1 MKNISPSARILRF
14 ARSTILVL
22 LLFTTYSYAQQ
33 ATDTRIKMTWDTQVG
48 CQINEIDEN
57 DFKDIN
63 ELIENGICP
72 RVCENT
78 VVVYTLSSE
87 NQNWTSSN
95 WAATG
100 GTIITQT
107 LTSCKIQWGAAGT
120 GNVSVQINTKEM
132 GIQFR
137 EICVEIIKG
146 PKAKFGIYPE
156 FGDKATV
163 CAGEEVFFTNR
174 SSAEGGSELI
184 SYYWNFKDGTFSSAF
199 EPSHIFADTGEYD
212 VELTVTNSCNCK
224 NTYTMRVVVG
234 SRGVKIS
241 CPGVVCEGQTQS
253 YSVPRGTR
261 SICSQF
267 LWSVEGGSF
276 VGNSNGQAVQVLWNN
291 VGESGF
297 GYLTFDASTCAL
309 PCATKTTVKI
319 PVVTSEGTIKG
330 ETNACAGEQ
339 YLYRLP
345 EWPDTDFTWT
355 FQENT
360 SGATLVRTDQRNEIL
375 VNAGTGGQII
385 LRATYK
391 NMLLGCNGS
400 GFIKINVKKKPEIN
414 GNTQTCVGNSESYSI
429 GDNSA
434 VWKLSGPTGEQTANG
449 SDVNFAFSMAGTYTL
464 SVTSEIFCNSKSITI
479 TVHES
484 LPAPALTQF
493 TGPQEICVSSPFT
506 YSLEPLVGYETY
518 WETSS
523 NGLIIGSSV
532 GSEITAIFSN
542 SSIPAKLRV
551 YRKSNTFP
559 YCPSE
564 PTQITL
570 AFPAVNGD
578 ITGDAIVCPESLRP
592 YSIGYSGGEDYT
604 WSVSPSNLG
613 SVVFNGAAN
622 ASIQWNATTVAQNAI
637 VKVRI
642 RKCNLYFEKEFA
654 VTIKGTPNAHVT
666 GATTVCSL
674 DDLELEVALPASTVW
689 ESITWNFGDNNSV
702 TIPYPNTTVT
712 HAYNSTSGSNLQFTV
727 NATINAP
734 NGCNAF
740 TVIHPVTVS
749 PLPVANITPSG
760 SKSFCIDDPIY
771 LQLTA
776 TIQAVN
782 GINNPNAIAW
792 YRNGIFLQNGYTL
805 TATAVGDYYAIVT
818 NTNNCSAETN
828 HVSINQAPCIASCES
843 IHSIDL
849 NASISGCATIG
860 ATATTDSP
868 PLSYQWDT
876 NGNATII
883 TSTQNSFE
891 ASYPKAGVYTVSY
904 EARYPGCDIFSQKS
918 VLVPYVSS
926 LKYRITCGSIE
937 NENTYKIKLIDDSS
951 FMPGTPITNRIFKVG
966 NTVVYNGSNSEFE
979 VSLSPGEHTISV
991 TVSAPNPLG
1000 GIFPACTS
1008 SIIISL
1014 PDLPTADFEF
1024 DDNMCLGEAL
1034 IFTAQDNIAG
1044 LSYLW
1049 DFGDGSQS
1057 RLREVKKVFATSGIK
1072 TVTLTITNRYGCTFV
1087 SEPKSVTVK
1096 ANNLNGRIVTPAR
1109 ACKGSTINLSYVN
1122 QGLSIPNRYIWMS
1135 GTTQVAET
1143 TVPTFG
1149 VSTTGSYWVITEDA
1163 FGCKNKNMAS
1173 VPVAFM
1179 TPPSSTITGPASVC
1193 INSIFELRVADTP
1206 GAMYEWRL
1214 NGVIIGNQSSI
1225 IYETSYSGNLN
1236 FSVTVTRTQTKVTC
1250 SSTSQHTVT
1259 VFDTPEEPRIFPY
1272 FLDNCE
1278 TYEFKLVAE
1287 GPGEGTYNWS
1297 NGDTG
1302 QEIYV
1307 FEGGVYKVIFTN
1319 LAGCTSEAVVNVPKK
1334 SDRYMWIFPSGC
1346 YTLCDSSE
1354 PEFLGP
1360 LDTAHFQS
1368 WQWMHDDNVIVEGNN
1383 IVPSYP
1389 ILVQNGN
1396 GDYQLNLHNSICFTK
1411 SQPASINFIKCNCD
1425 LKFEVKTE
1433 SKSSPFCHYALD
1445 INFDNTFG
1453 APITVSL
1460 SVPSGM
1466 GVFQPSTYTL
1476 APGVNQFSG
1485 IFIPSDNFAGDTSL
1499 VLAFTTTLP
1508 NGDKCRGERLVKF
1521 YELCPES
1528 AKTAS
1533 QKTAQSDFETLAV
1546 VPNPALSDAA
1556 LHYHFVGKST
1566 ESRTISIYTLIG
1578 ILVDEYQPKTA
1589 DGVWNVSLDKYPS
1602 GQYIAVMRENGT
1614 MVAQKNLIK
1623 K

>member
-1 MKNISPSARILRF
+1 MKQISPSARILVF

-22 LLFTTYSYAQQ
+22 LLFTTYAYAQQ
-33 ATDTRIKMTWDTQVG
+33 ATDTRIQMTWDGQVG
-48 CQINEIDEN
+48 CQLNEIDPD

-72 RVCENT
+72 RACEKSI
-78 VVVYTLSSE
+78 VIYTISSE
-87 NQNWTSSN
+87 SQSWTNAS
-95 WAATG
+95 WTATG

-107 LTSCKIQWGAAGT
+107 LTSCKILWGPAGM
-120 GNVSVQINTKEM
+120 GNVSVEINTKEM

-146 PKAKFGIYPE
+146 PKAEFGIYPE
-156 FGDKATV
+156 FGPAANV

-174 SSAEGGSELI
+174 SSAEGGSELS
-184 SYYWNFKDGTFSSAF
+184 SYRWDFGDGTFSSAF
-199 EPSHIFADTGEYD
+199 EPSHVFENAGQYD
-212 VELTVTNSCNCK
+212 VQLKVTNSCNCSSV
-224 NTYTMRVVVG
+224 YTMQVIVG
-234 SRGVKIS
+234 SQGVQIS

-253 YSVPRGTR
+253 YYVPRGTR
-261 SICSQF
+261 SICDQF
-267 LWSVEGGSF
+267 LWSVQGGIF
-276 VGNSNGQAVQVLWNN
+276 VGNSDGQVVQVLWDN

-309 PCATKTTVKI
+309 RCATKTTVKI

-355 FQENT
+355 FLENT

-375 VNAGTGGQII
+375 VNAGTGGDII

-400 GFIKINVKKKPEIN
+400 GTIKITVKKKPEIS
-414 GNTQTCVGNSESYSI
+414 GNTQTCVGSSESYSVA
-429 GDNSA
+429 DSSA
-434 VWKLSGPTGEQTANG
+434 AWVLSGPQGQEYAFGT
-449 SDVNFAFSMAGTYTL
+449 DVNFTFPIAGTYTL
-464 SVTSEIFCNSKSITI
+464 SVSSDNLCNSKSITI
-479 TVHES
+479 TAHNS
-484 LPAPALTQF
+484 LSAPEFTQF
-493 TGPQEICVSSPFT
+493 SGPQEICVNSPFT

-518 WETSS
+518 WGTSA
-523 NGLIIGSSV
+523 NGQIIGSTV
-532 GSEITAIFSN
+532 GDEVTVMFTD
-542 SSIPAKLRV
+542 SSTPAKIRV

-559 YCPSE
+559 YCSSE
-564 PTQITL
+564 HTQIIL
-570 AFPAVNGD
+570 AFPAVNGA
-578 ITGDAIVCPESLRP
+578 ITGEASVCPESLKT

-654 VTIKGTPNAHVT
+654 VTIKGTPTAHIT

-674 DDLELEVALPASTVW
+674 DDLELAVALPGSTVW

-702 TIPYPNTTVT
+702 TIPYPDTTVT

-749 PLPVANITPSG
+749 PLPVAKISPENAT
-760 SKSFCIDDPIY
+760 FCIEDPIY
-771 LQLTA
+771 IQLIA
-776 TIQAVN
+776 TIQGVN
-782 GINNPNAIAW
+782 GINNPNAVAW
-792 YRNGIFLQNGYTL
+792 YQNGNFIQNGFTL
-805 TATAVGDYYAIVT
+805 DVTSVGNYYAIVT
-818 NTNNCSAETN
+818 NSGGCFIETN
-828 HVSINQAPCIASCES
+828 HVSVTQQTCIRCATA
-843 IHSIDL
+843 HTVDL
-849 NASISGCATIG
+849 NTNLTGCATVA
-860 ATATTDSP
+860 ATATTDTPPISYGWSSNGGAILTSP
-868 PLSYQWDT
+868 
-876 NGNATII
+876 
-883 TSTQNSFE
+883 TQNSVTIT
-891 ASYPKAGVYTVSY
+891 YPKAGIYTVTYHAEFDDCTIIKQEGVIIPYMSGIKY
-904 EARYPGCDIFSQKS
+904 QIF
-918 VLVPYVSS
+918 
-926 LKYRITCGSIE
+926 CGSSSK
-937 NENTYKIKLIDDSS
+937 NYKIKLIDDSN
-951 FMPGTPITNRIFKVG
+951 FMPSTPITNRIFKVG
-966 NTVVYNGSNSEFE
+966 NNVVYNGSATEFE
-979 VSLSPGEHTISV
+979 VFLSPGDNVVSL
-991 TVSAPNPLG
+991 TVSGPNPLG
-1000 GIFPACTS
+1000 GFFPACTS
-1008 SIIISL
+1008 SIVISL
-1014 PDLPTADFEF
+1014 PNLPTADFEF
-1024 DDNMCLGEAL
+1024 DNNMCLGEAL
-1034 IFTAQDNIAG
+1034 IFTAQDTIAG

-1057 RLREVKKVFATSGIK
+1057 RLREVKKVFATPGIK

-1087 SEPKSVTVK
+1087 SEPQSVTVK

-1109 ACKGSTINLSYVN
+1109 ACKGSTINLNYVN

-1149 VSTTGSYWVITEDA
+1149 VSTTGSYWVITEDS

-1179 TPPSSTITGPASVC
+1179 QPPSSTITGPASVC
-1193 INSIFELRVADTP
+1193 INSTFELRVADTP

-1214 NGVIIGNQSSI
+1214 NGDIIGYQSSI

-1250 SSTSQHTVT
+1250 SSTSQHAVT
-1259 VFDTPEEPRIFPY
+1259 VFDTPEQPRLFSY
-1272 FLDNCE
+1272 FLNNDCDI
-1278 TYEFKLVAE
+1278 YEFKLVAD
-1287 GPGEGTYNWS
+1287 GPVEGTYNWS

-1302 QEIYV
+1302 PEIYV

-1319 LAGCTSEAVVNVPKK
+1319 LAGCTSESIINIPKK
-1334 SDRYMWIFPSGC
+1334 SDRYMWVFPSGC
-1346 YTLCDSSE
+1346 YTLCDGSE
-1354 PEFLGP
+1354 PKFLGP
-1360 LDTAHFQS
+1360 LETAHFQS
-1368 WQWMHDDNVIVEGNN
+1368 WQWMHDNNIIVEGDDT
-1383 IVPSYP
+1383 VDSYP
-1389 ILVQNGN
+1389 IPVQNGS
-1396 GDYQLNLHNSICFTK
+1396 GDYQLNLHNGICFTE
-1411 SQPASINFIKCNCD
+1411 SQPASIDFIKCNCD
-1425 LKFEVKTE
+1425 LKFGIKTE

-1445 INFDNTFG
+1445 IYFDNTFG

-1466 GVFQPSTYTL
+1466 GVFQPSAYTL
-1476 APGVNQFSG
+1476 APGVNNLNG
-1485 IFIPSDNFAGDTSL
+1485 VFIPSDNFSGNASL

-1508 NGDKCRGERLVKF
+1508 NGDKCRGERLVEF

-1528 AKTAS
+1528 TKTAS
-1533 QKTAQSDFETLAV
+1533 QKVAQSDFETLAV
-1546 VPNPALSDAA
+1546 VPNPALSDVA
-1556 LHYHFVGKST
+1556 LQYHFVGKST
-1566 ESRTISIYTLIG
+1566 ENRTISIYTLIG
-1578 ILVDEYQPKTA
+1578 ILVDEYQPKAA